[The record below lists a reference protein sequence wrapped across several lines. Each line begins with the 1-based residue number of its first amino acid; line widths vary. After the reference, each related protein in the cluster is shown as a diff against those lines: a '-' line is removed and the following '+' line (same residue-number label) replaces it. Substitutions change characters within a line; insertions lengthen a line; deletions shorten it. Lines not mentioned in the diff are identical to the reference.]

1 MASDPGS
8 PAAPVPGLPG
18 RALAAIYSAIIDR
31 RNAAFDRGRG
41 VVRLDRTVIS
51 VGNLSVG
58 GTGKTPMVA
67 HLVRSILAMGRH
79 PCIAMRG
86 YAAPAGG
93 RSDEELEY
101 AALFPGLPIVARPDR
116 AAGIIE
122 LLADRPDVDCII
134 LDDGFQHRRLA
145 RDLDIVL
152 LDASRD
158 PFVDRLL
165 PAGRLRE
172 GVASLRRAHIAIT
185 THAECVGAAGVD
197 AMLGR
202 ALDINPDL
210 TVASCRHA
218 WEGIDVHSVGGERA
232 EPTGWLRGRRLGLVC
247 ALGNPGPFIAA
258 AREAM
263 ATEPAFKFELPDHDP
278 YGPATVERIRRAAAG
293 AEGILTTGKDWPKLA
308 MHAWP
313 VPIARPRL
321 ELRFDGGLSG
331 MELMVEDALAR
342 GVHD

>member
-1 MASDPGS
+1 MASDHGI
-8 PAAPVPGLPG
+8 PAAPVPGFLG
-18 RALAAIYSAIIDR
+18 RALAGVYRAVIDR

-51 VGNLSVG
+51 IGNLSVG

-67 HLVRSILAMGRH
+67 RLVRSILSAGRH

-101 AALFPGLPIVARPDR
+101 ASRFPGLPIVARPDR

-122 LLADRPDVDCII
+122 LLADRPEIDCII

-172 GVASLRRAHIAIT
+172 GVASLRRAHIAIA
-185 THAECVGAAGVD
+185 THAECVGAGGVD

-210 TVASCRHA
+210 AVASCRHA
-218 WEGIDVHSVGGERA
+218 WEGIDVHSEGGEHA
-232 EPTGWLRGRRLGLVC
+232 EPPGWLCGRRLGLVC

-263 ATEPAFKFELPDHDP
+263 AIEPAFQIVLPDHDP
-278 YGPATVERIRRAAAG
+278 YRPSTVERIRRAAAG
-293 AEGILTTGKDWPKLA
+293 AEGVLTTGKDWPKLA
-308 MHAWP
+308 AHAWP
-313 VPIARPRL
+313 VLMARPRL
-321 ELRFDGGLSG
+321 ELRFDAGLAGVES
-331 MELMVEDALAR
+331 MVEDALAR